1 MNKRKNGNLKGSAL
15 LFTAAFIWG
24 TAFVA
29 QSKGMDYLGPF
40 SFNAVRNL
48 IAGTV
53 LILIIFVMK
62 LFNKNI
68 KDFSCKQK
76 YDKNDLIKG
85 GILCG
90 FILFFSSSFQQV
102 GLKYTTVGK
111 AGFITTLYIII
122 IPIMGIFIKKR
133 LPAFKIWISL
143 FLAIVG
149 MYMLCMTE
157 SFRLSKG
164 DFFMLICAFF
174 NAAHIITIDHFSCRV
189 EAVKMSCI
197 QFFLCGL
204 ISLIPTFILETP
216 TIANIYKSIWPLL
229 YTAVLSSGVAFTLQ
243 IAGQKYTNPVLAS
256 LVMSLESVFSA
267 LAGWV
272 VLKQAMST
280 RETMGCILVFA
291 AVILAQIPILNL
303 KKTIPKQKII

>member
-1 MNKRKNGNLKGSAL
+1 MNKENKGNLKGSAL
-15 LFTAAFIWG
+15 LLIAAFIWG

-29 QSKGMDYLGPF
+29 QSKGMDFLGPF

-48 IAGTV
+48 TAGIV
-53 LILIIFVMK
+53 LMPLILLLKKI
-62 LFNKNI
+62 NKSDSD
-68 KDFSCKQK
+68 KPV
-76 YDKNDLIKG
+76 YDKNDIIKG
-85 GILCG
+85 GTICG
-90 FILFFSSSFQQV
+90 TILFFASSFQQV

-122 IPIMGIFIKKR
+122 IPILGIFIKKK

-143 FLAIVG
+143 FLAVAG

-157 SFRLSKG
+157 SLRLSKG

-174 NAAHIITIDHFSCRV
+174 NAAHILTVDHFSSKV

-197 QFFLCGL
+197 QFLVCGI
-204 ISLIPTFILETP
+204 ISLIPMFALETP
-216 TIANIYKSIWPLL
+216 TIANILKSTLPLL

-243 IAGQKYTNPVLAS
+243 IIGQKHTNPILAS

-272 VLKQAMST
+272 ILKQVMNT
-280 RETMGCILVFA
+280 KEITGCILVFA
-291 AVILAQIPILNL
+291 AVILAQIPIVNK
-303 KKTIPKQKII
+303 KKTEVKYIN